1 MESLLRRFERQQ
13 PLTTTKSLTFQLA
26 CRMASLFTAG
36 SFARGGSARGGSGTV
51 LDIDATVDAACGPAD
66 VDHLCPS
73 DFLGTRTFTS
83 ISASLAWTCVSAAVI
98 LGRSESLAARASASC
113 LRSFSILLQEPQSK
127 THGSKDIRMMDVPA
141 STILPQASYP
151 VPNVLVGCDIL
162 RRVPHGFTDGASNLE
177 LVDVQKQR

>member
-66 VDHLCPS
+66 VDPLCPS

-113 LRSFSILLQEPQSK
+113 LRSFSILLQEPQSTTLDTK
-127 THGSKDIRMMDVPA
+127 MRMIDVPA
-141 STILPQASYP
+141 SAILPQPSYP
-151 VPNVLVGCDIL
+151 VPDVLVGCDIL